1 MKKAFNGIFQRK
13 KDQADEQQ
21 DATMTASPAQ
31 EPNSVTAPRGSNDQ
45 VIYYTI
51 PYYMII

>member
-21 DATMTASPAQ
+21 DVTMTGVPAQ
-31 EPNSVTAPRGSNDQ
+31 EPNSVTAPRGSDDQ
-45 VIYYTI
+45 VIHYTLA
-51 PYYMII
+51 YFMII